1 MSMDLILKADEQ
13 PFVTAPVD
21 FGVSDLRPKVY
32 NVETDDPCDR
42 AAQLTSQKIL
52 AAENSRRRNAQ
63 YKSIALRALR
73 YDHIELKALARS
85 SPIYT
90 EKRKR
95 DLRPKRVTVKRESS
109 ASFDLLAELD
119 YSDLIISISI
129 YLGYTRELEYHEIR
143 LGRLMKVTDRIE
155 LTGEN
160 TFEDLK
166 NAFSC
171 PADYAF
177 CQDFNEKNPTIDAI
191 AKKKF
196 PSSMF
201 FVHDTFFVD
210 ENSPNES
217 ALLIQKWAERQ
228 KSVREFHILPM
239 TTKFVFVSVSR
250 RSIRLEIFRLGS
262 LQARLGQP
270 YVYIHQGVC
279 EHLVVF
285 NDISLR
291 DESHDD
297 VVFPR
302 RLIERNFRRI
312 ACDCCREESA
322 KWMILEHEN
331 LMPNSPGYMCTLCYE
346 EMCFDVNGDK
356 VCNFKA
362 VPYCD
367 RKEIGDGGKFIEELR
382 FNNSS
387 NGGN

>member
-191 AKKKF
+191 AK
-196 PSSMF
+196 
-201 FVHDTFFVD
+201 
-210 ENSPNES
+210 
-217 ALLIQKWAERQ
+217 
-228 KSVREFHILPM
+228 
-239 TTKFVFVSVSR
+239 
-250 RSIRLEIFRLGS
+250 
-262 LQARLGQP
+262 
-270 YVYIHQGVC
+270 
-279 EHLVVF
+279 
-285 NDISLR
+285 
-291 DESHDD
+291 
-297 VVFPR
+297 
-302 RLIERNFRRI
+302 
-312 ACDCCREESA
+312 
-322 KWMILEHEN
+322 
-331 LMPNSPGYMCTLCYE
+331 
-346 EMCFDVNGDK
+346 VNK
-356 VCNFKA
+356 
-362 VPYCD
+362 
-367 RKEIGDGGKFIEELR
+367 
-382 FNNSS
+382 
-387 NGGN
+387 